1 MEKFEYFPI
10 KCRTD
15 RAGDSYKRNHPE
27 SISPEINGT
36 LNAESSP
43 KRSNKKLKSK
53 VLERYCFDLRS

>member
-15 RAGDSYKRNHPE
+15 RAGDSYKRNRPE
-27 SISPEINGT
+27 SISPEIYGALT
-36 LNAESSP
+36 TESPP

-53 VLERYCFDLRS
+53 VLERYCFDLHS